1 MIVCK
6 LLAHLNRVCLF
17 FIVMKE
23 ERDKIY
29 DRIIPLRESERK
41 FPTFGMGIPH
51 FQKVTWRY
59 HCSGISQVFCGGIRG
74 Y

>member
-29 DRIIPLRESERK
+29 DRIIPLRELSRNQKRK
-41 FPTFGMGIPH
+41 
-51 FQKVTWRY
+51 QSVY
-59 HCSGISQVFCGGIRG
+59 E
-74 Y
+74 